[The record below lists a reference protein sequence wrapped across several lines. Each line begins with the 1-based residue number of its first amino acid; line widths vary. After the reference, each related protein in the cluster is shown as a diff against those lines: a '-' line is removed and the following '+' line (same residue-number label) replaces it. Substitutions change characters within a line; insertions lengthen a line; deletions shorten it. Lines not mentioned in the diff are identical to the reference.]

1 MANELVP
8 ANLYGNNAYNIWLL
22 SGTMAKE
29 AKRRKLALGILF
41 AAIAILALVVGIFWP
56 KKYEATTTILVQENN
71 IIKPLT
77 EGLAAPTEV
86 ADRAGIAQEV
96 IFSRKIMDKILKDGG
111 WMKDHPSPLDQVNLI
126 KQIQDNTTITT
137 PRPDLL
143 QISYADTDPQRS
155 YNVTREMARLFIDA
169 SLTSKQ
175 KESTSAYEFMNGQV
189 KEYAAKL
196 NAIGQKMKNYLD
208 THADAA
214 PGNQVDTNTRIA
226 QLRQE
231 METARIDIAEL
242 GSKSATLGGQLSG
255 QSEIA
260 VAQTR
265 EGIYGSQIAQLQA
278 KLAQLKLT
286 YTDSYPD
293 VVRTRHEIDDLRQ
306 QMKQAE
312 TQKAASKVA
321 GTPIDN
327 VVQFNP
333 VYQDLTTKRADVYGD
348 LAAARA
354 RLSASSSQLKDEL
367 ERSKRVAATADEMAA
382 LTADYETNKDI
393 YQDLLKRREQARVS
407 MDLDR
412 ERRGLTFQIQ
422 DPAMMPLVPS
432 GLRIAHFAAAGIV
445 LAALVP
451 LGLLFGV
458 ARYDPRVRSRELLEY
473 STGLPVL
480 ATIPH
485 FQTPDDE
492 HRRHRRNLLIV
503 LILMGVA
510 ACYIA
515 LYIIRS
521 WMAV

>member
-1 MANELVP
+1 MANELIP
-8 ANLYGNNAYNIWLL
+8 ANAYSIWLV

-29 AKRRKLALGILF
+29 AKRRRLALGMLF
-41 AAIAILALVVGIFWP
+41 AAIALLALLVGMFWP
-56 KKYEATTTILVQENN
+56 KKYESTTTLLVQENN

-96 IFSRKIMDKILKDGG
+96 IFSRRIMDKILVDGG
-111 WMKDHPSPLDQVNLI
+111 WMKDHPSPLAQVNLI
-126 KQIQDNTTITT
+126 KQIQDSTTITT

-143 QISYADTDPQRS
+143 QISYDDSDPVRS
-155 YNVTREMARLFIDA
+155 YKVTREMAQLFIA
-169 SLTSKQ
+169 ESLQSKEQ
-175 KESTSAYEFMNGQV
+175 ESTSAYEFMNSQV
-189 KEYAAKL
+189 KAYAQKL
-196 NAIGQKMKNYLD
+196 TASGEKLKNFLE

-265 EGIYGSQIAQLQA
+265 EGIYGAQIAQLQA

-293 VVRTRHEIDDLRQ
+293 VVRTRHQIDDLRQ

-333 VYQDLTTKRADVYGD
+333 VYQDLTTKRADVRGD
-348 LAAARA
+348 LAAAEA
-354 RLSASSSQLKDEL
+354 RLAASSSQLKDEL
-367 ERSKRVAATADEMAA
+367 DRSKRVAATADEMAA
-382 LTADYETNKDI
+382 LTADYNTNQEI

-407 MDLDR
+407 MELDR
-412 ERRGLTFQIQ
+412 ERRGLTFQVQ
-422 DPAMMPLVPS
+422 DPAMIPLAPS
-432 GLRIAHFAAAGIV
+432 GLRLAHFAAAGLA
-445 LAALVP
+445 LAALIP
-451 LGLLFGV
+451 IGLLFGV

-485 FQTPDDE
+485 FQTPEDDR
-492 HRRHRRNLLIV
+492 HRQRRNLLIA
-503 LILMGVA
+503 LIVAAVA
-510 ACYIA
+510 ACYLA
-515 LYIIRS
+515 LFIIRTWIS
-521 WMAV
+521 T

>member
-1 MANELVP
+1 MANDLIP
-8 ANLYGNNAYNIWLL
+8 ANAYSIWLV
-22 SGTMAKE
+22 SGTMARE
-29 AKRRKLALGILF
+29 AKRRRLALGILF
-41 AAIAILALVVGIFWP
+41 AAIALLALAVGLLWP
-56 KKYEATTTILVQENN
+56 KKYESTTTILVQENN

-96 IFSRKIMDKILKDGG
+96 IFSRQIMDKLLKDGG
-111 WMKDHPSPLDQVNLI
+111 WMNDHPSPLEQVNLI
-126 KQIQDNTTITT
+126 KRIEDNTTITT

-143 QISYADTDPQRS
+143 QISYADTDAQRS
-155 YNVTREMARLFIDA
+155 YNITREMAQLFIAA
-169 SLTSKQ
+169 SLESKE
-175 KESTSAYEFMNGQV
+175 KESTSAYEFMNSQV
-189 KEYAAKL
+189 QSYAQKL
-196 NAIGQKMKNYLD
+196 QAVGNKMKDFLE

-231 METARIDIAEL
+231 MEAARIDIAEL

-265 EGIYGSQIAQLQA
+265 EGIFGSQIAQLQA
-278 KLAQLKLT
+278 QLAKLKLT

-293 VVRTRHEIDDLRQ
+293 VIRIRHEIDDLRQ

-321 GTPIDN
+321 GTPIDS

-333 VYQDLTTKRADVYGD
+333 VYQDIQTKRADVNGD

-354 RLSASSSQLKDEL
+354 RLSASSTQLEDEL

-382 LTADYETNKDI
+382 LTADYETNKGI
-393 YQDLLKRREQARVS
+393 YQDLLRRREQARVS
-407 MDLDR
+407 MELDK

-422 DPAMMPLVPS
+422 DPAMLPLAPS
-432 GLRIAHFAAAGIV
+432 GLRVAHFAAAGIV
-445 LAALVP
+445 LAALIP
-451 LGLLFGV
+451 IGLLFGV
-458 ARYDPRVRSRELLEY
+458 ARYDPRVRNRELLEY

-485 FQTPDDE
+485 FQTPEDDR
-492 HRRHRRNLLIV
+492 HRQRRNLLITLIVVGV
-503 LILMGVA
+503 LV
-510 ACYIA
+510 CYLA
-515 LYIIRS
+515 LFIIRT
-521 WMAV
+521 WMST

>member
-1 MANELVP
+1 MANDLIP
-8 ANLYGNNAYNIWLL
+8 ANAYSIWLV
-22 SGTMAKE
+22 SGTMARE
-29 AKRRKLALGILF
+29 AKRRRLALGILF
-41 AAIAILALVVGIFWP
+41 AAIALLALAVGLLWP
-56 KKYEATTTILVQENN
+56 KKYESTTTILVQENN

-96 IFSRKIMDKILKDGG
+96 IFSRQIMDKLLKDGG
-111 WMKDHPSPLDQVNLI
+111 WMNDHPSPLEQVNLI
-126 KQIQDNTTITT
+126 KGIEDSTTITT

-155 YNVTREMARLFIDA
+155 YKITREMAQLFIAA
-169 SLTSKQ
+169 SLESKQ
-175 KESTSAYEFMNGQV
+175 KESTSAYEFMNSQV
-189 KEYAAKL
+189 QSYAQKL
-196 NAIGQKMKNYLD
+196 QAIGNKMKNFLD

-242 GSKSATLGGQLSG
+242 GSKSATMSGQLSG

-265 EGIYGSQIAQLQA
+265 EGIFGSQIAQLQA
-278 KLAQLKLT
+278 QLAKLKLT

-293 VVRTRHEIDDLRQ
+293 VIRLRHEIDDLRQ

-312 TQKAASKVA
+312 TQKTASKVA
-321 GTPIDN
+321 GTPIDS

-333 VYQDLTTKRADVYGD
+333 VYQDIQTKRADVNGD

-354 RLSASSSQLKDEL
+354 RLSASSSQLQDEL

-382 LTADYETNKDI
+382 LTADYETNKGI
-393 YQDLLKRREQARVS
+393 YQDLLRRREQARVS
-407 MDLDR
+407 MELDK

-422 DPAMMPLVPS
+422 DPAMLPLAPS
-432 GLRIAHFAAAGIV
+432 GLRMAHFAAAGIV
-445 LAALVP
+445 LAALIP
-451 LGLLFGV
+451 IGLLFGV
-458 ARYDPRVRSRELLEY
+458 ARYDPRVRNRELLEY

-485 FQTPDDE
+485 FQTPEDD
-492 HRRHRRNLLIV
+492 RHKQRRNLLIT
-503 LILMGVA
+503 LIVAGVVV
-510 ACYIA
+510 CYLA
-515 LYIIRS
+515 LFIIRT
-521 WMAV
+521 WMST

>member
-1 MANELVP
+1 MANDLIP
-8 ANLYGNNAYNIWLL
+8 ANAYSIWLV

-29 AKRRKLALGILF
+29 AKRRRLTLGILF
-41 AAIAILALVVGIFWP
+41 AVIALLALLIGVVWP
-56 KKYEATTTILVQENN
+56 KKYAATTTILVQENN

-77 EGLAAPTEV
+77 EGLASPTEV

-96 IFSRKIMDKILKDGG
+96 IFSRKVMDKILRDGG
-111 WMKDHPSPLDQVNLI
+111 WMKDHPSALDQVNLI
-126 KQIQDNTTITT
+126 KQIQDSTTITT

-155 YNVTREMARLFIDA
+155 YNVTREMAQLFIQA
-169 SLTSKQ
+169 SLESKQ
-175 KESTSAYEFMNGQV
+175 QESTSAYDFMNSQV
-189 KEYAAKL
+189 KAYSSKL
-196 NAIGQKMKNYLD
+196 QDIGERMKNFLE

-265 EGIYGSQIAQLQA
+265 EGIYGAQIAQLQA
-278 KLAQLKLT
+278 KLAQLKLN

-293 VVRTRHEIDDLRQ
+293 VVRTRHQIDDLRQ
-306 QMKQAE
+306 QMNQAQ
-312 TQKAASKVA
+312 TQKDAAKVA
-321 GTPIDN
+321 GTAIDN

-333 VYQDLTTKRADVYGD
+333 VYQDLTTKRADVRGD
-348 LAAARA
+348 LAAAEA

-367 ERSKRVAATADEMAA
+367 ERSQRVAATADEMAA
-382 LTADYETNKDI
+382 LTADYDTNKDI

-407 MDLDR
+407 MELDK

-422 DPAMMPLVPS
+422 DPAMVPLVPS
-432 GLRIAHFAAAGIV
+432 GLRLAHFAAAGLA
-445 LAALVP
+445 LAALIP
-451 LGLLFGV
+451 IGLLFGV
-458 ARYDPRVRSRELLEY
+458 SRYDPRVRSRELLEY

-485 FQTPDDE
+485 FQTPEDTR
-492 HRRHRRNLLIV
+492 HRQRRNLLIV
-503 LILMGVA
+503 LLVLGVA
-510 ACYIA
+510 ACYLA
-515 LYIIRS
+515 LFIIRT
-521 WMAV
+521 WMSV

>member
-1 MANELVP
+1 MANELIP
-8 ANLYGNNAYNIWLL
+8 ANAYSFWLVG
-22 SGTMAKE
+22 GTMAKE
-29 AKRRKLALGILF
+29 AKRRRLALGILF
-41 AAIAILALVVGIFWP
+41 AAIALLALVLGLLWP

-96 IFSRKIMDKILKDGG
+96 IFSRSIMNKILVDGG
-111 WMKDHPSPLDQVNLI
+111 WMKNHPSPLEQEDLI
-126 KQIQDNTTITT
+126 KQIQDSTTITS

-143 QISYADTDPQRS
+143 QISYADTDPVRS
-155 YNVTREMARLFIDA
+155 YNVTRDMTHLFIEA
-169 SLTSKQ
+169 SLASKQ
-175 KESTSAYEFMNGQV
+175 KESTSAYEFMNSQV
-189 KEYAAKL
+189 LAYAKKL
-196 NAIGQKMKNYLD
+196 TASGEKLKNFLE

-231 METARIDIAEL
+231 MEAARIDIAEL

-265 EGIYGSQIAQLQA
+265 EGVYGAQIAQLQA

-293 VVRTRHEIDDLRQ
+293 VIRTRHQIDDLRQ

-312 TQKAASKVA
+312 TQKAASQVA

-327 VVQFNP
+327 VVAFNP
-333 VYQDLTTKRADVYGD
+333 VYQDLTTKRADVRGD
-348 LAAARA
+348 LAAAEA
-354 RLSASSSQLKDEL
+354 RLAASSTQLKQEL

-382 LTADYETNKDI
+382 LTSDYNINQQI

-407 MDLDR
+407 MELDK

-422 DPAMMPLVPS
+422 DPAMIPLVPS
-432 GLRIAHFAAAGIV
+432 GLRLAHFAAAGIA
-445 LAALVP
+445 LAALIP
-451 LGLLFGV
+451 IGLLFGV
-458 ARYDPRVRSRELLEY
+458 SRYDPRVRSRELLEY

-485 FQTPDDE
+485 FQTPEDDR
-492 HRRHRRNLLIV
+492 HRHRRNLLIV
-503 LILMGVA
+503 LIAAGVA
-510 ACYIA
+510 ACYLA
-515 LYIIRS
+515 LFIIRT
-521 WMAV
+521 WMTT